1 MKRISKSSRLSNV
14 PTVFVIVA
22 LLSLIV
28 PANAAQ
34 TRFTLVK
41 TILSPTPSGG
51 GFFGQAMAVA
61 GDKFVVGSRDCGPVC
76 GAVHL
81 FDSNG
86 NLVRTI
92 FAPTSDFFLGLR

>member
-1 MKRISKSSRLSNV
+1 MKTKLNTVRLSNL
-14 PTVFVIVA
+14 PAVFLIVA

-28 PANAAQ
+28 PAGAVQAA
-34 TRFTLVK
+34 TRFFLAK

-51 GFFGQAMAVA
+51 GFFGQGLAVA
-61 GDKFVVGSRDCGPVC
+61 GNTFVVGSRDCGPVC

-86 NLVRTI
+86 NFVRTI
-92 FAPTSDFFLGLR
+92 FAPTAE